1 MYNGLQRKGSTL
13 GKNGSDFFSLGS
25 AKIADLLNLEN
36 TIYHNE
42 NIYLEFA
49 KPFSPRGSKMSK
61 KLSTWFMDD
70 PSIQILN

>member
-1 MYNGLQRKGSTL
+1 MYNGLQREESTL

-36 TIYHNE
+36 TIYPNE

-49 KPFSPRGSKMSK
+49 KPFLPEGQKCPKNSPHGLWMTPLSK
-61 KLSTWFMDD
+61 F
-70 PSIQILN
+70 